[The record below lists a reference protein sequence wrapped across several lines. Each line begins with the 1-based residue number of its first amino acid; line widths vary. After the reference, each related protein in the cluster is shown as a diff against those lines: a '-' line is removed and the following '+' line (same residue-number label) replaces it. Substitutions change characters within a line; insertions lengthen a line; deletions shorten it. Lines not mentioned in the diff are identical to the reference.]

1 MDAECLLC
9 PCDLLLA
16 VDAAVLERSGPESEL
31 LSPMYRF
38 QLSPEDPQALEVQMR
53 PRVESPLCLLSTATS
68 LALREI
74 HMGRNFP
81 QHPEK
86 LADVTDCVTLS
97 HVGLS
102 YTLLAFPSLIGF
114 SPFCF

>member
-1 MDAECLLC
+1 MDAECLLR

-16 VDAAVLERSGPESEL
+16 ADAAVLERPGPESEL
-31 LSPMYRF
+31 LSLMYRF

-68 LALREI
+68 LALRES
-74 HMGRNFP
+74 HMGGDFC

-86 LADVTDCVTLS
+86 LVDATHCVTLS
-97 HVGLS
+97 RVGLS
-102 YTLLAFPSLIGF
+102 YTPLTFPSLIGF